1 MTNLKAHQ
9 LKHSGEKKFSCKIC
23 QKLFGYK
30 TSLLHHMKMH
40 ENVKPYG
47 CPHCKKR
54 FTQNGNLQEHIRI
67 HTGEKP
73 FVCSFED
80 CGRSFT
86 TSSQHRNHEKRHRGI
101 LLKFD
106 WILIYYCFF
115 FCYHAGEKPWQCDL
129 CAKAFLQKES
139 YKNHIRRHKGEKPFS
154 CEFCSKAFTE
164 VWALKKHKRLH
175 TGERP
180 YKCKHCPKAFADSS
194 NLTKHA
200 KSHTK
205 PFSTTV
211 DNEVLAKGMEEKK
224 YSLKFT
230 CYKKNSLFISFF
242 LPLKMEQF
250 GILLIMQ
257 LLKQIKMEILLEP
270 TMSNK

>member
-1 MTNLKAHQ
+1 M
-9 LKHSGEKKFSCKIC
+9 
-23 QKLFGYK
+23 
-30 TSLLHHMKMH
+30 
-40 ENVKPYG
+40 
-47 CPHCKKR
+47 
-54 FTQNGNLQEHIRI
+54 
-67 HTGEKP
+67 
-73 FVCSFED
+73 
-80 CGRSFT
+80 
-86 TSSQHRNHEKRHRGI
+86 
-101 LLKFD
+101 
-106 WILIYYCFF
+106 IYYCFF

-230 CYKKNSLFISFF
+230 CYNKNSLFLSFF